1 MTKHP
6 RNKEYPKSEME
17 DIQRVVV
24 RFTDGKILKG
34 HVRNFSANEIFV
46 LLEEVGTRTEQ
57 SIPIE
62 ELKAIFFVKTFEGVS
77 GYRDKKVYGIR
88 KNIGRKVYIRFNDG
102 ESMVGFLDGEI
113 PWKKGFF
120 LSKPDS
126 KHRGFFLIP
135 VDADSNNI
143 RVFVVGTAIKDITL
157 MP

>member
-1 MTKHP
+1 LTKHP

-17 DIQRVVV
+17 DIQRVVI
-24 RFTDGKILKG
+24 RFTEGKILKG

-57 SIPIE
+57 SIPID

-77 GYRDKKVYGIR
+77 GYRDRKVYGIR

-120 LSKPDS
+120 LSKPDG